1 MRTKTLLLA
10 GAALAFSLATSQ
22 AQVYSQNVVGYV
34 NINLTNGILECVS
47 PALDLDGT
55 GTNNTIVSV
64 VGTNVPVGTAVYVF
78 NNSGGFDTLVY
89 SKAGRAPNILRIG
102 KTQRILR

>member
-34 NINLTNGILECVS
+34 NINLTNGVLNIIS
-47 PALDLDGT
+47 PALDADGT
-55 GTNNTIVSV
+55 GTNNTIASV
-64 VGTNVPVGTAVYVF
+64 IGTNVPTGTIVYVF
-78 NNSGGFDTLVY
+78 TIRV
-89 SKAGRAPNILRIG
+89 ILIP
-102 KTQRILR
+102 

>member
-34 NINLTNGILECVS
+34 NINVTNAVLACMS
-47 PALDLDGT
+47 PALDADGT
-55 GTNNTIVSV
+55 GTNNNVTTVC
-64 VGTNVPVGTAVYVF
+64 GTNLPAGNPTYIYLTLQAVLM
-78 NNSGGFDTLVY
+78 N
-89 SKAGRAPNILRIG
+89 
-102 KTQRILR
+102 